1 MEVELESSWSTLT
14 RRGLVPETTAVGDL
28 HQHIHQSSIAFGTAR
43 PPGSSESGHRCE
55 ESASTMSAETETGS
69 DGATTPTTN
78 GAHPKTSPAAA
89 YRKTNGHDL
98 EGSCTALEEAMAACA
113 GHISS
118 DASRTTLA
126 KARDAL
132 SKLFGAQAKLTA
144 QIDSSTKPPS
154 EKKALLDRCEKL
166 EQAIERAS
174 IRLKDAVKG
183 ACCKRRDAADEAYAA
198 DQFDAAYAAYTAA
211 LGFAPDD
218 VESLL
223 GKARSASKLKDWQ
236 ACITD
241 ARKAARLDVQSS
253 EAHQL
258 LVTALLETNDPQ
270 QAAQALGNAPDDVL
284 EASDELQVLGNDRI
298 PESAKKSANALF
310 QQKKFQE
317 ALALY
322 TLAVELTDGQR
333 HVYLSNRSA
342 CLQALGRWDRA
353 ADDARRVVE
362 LKPDFAKGHLHLARS
377 LVRLDRKLEAC
388 EVLEEGI
395 EDGLISASRGA
406 AALSR
411 HRRASSP
418 GLMEV
423 GGLFFDF
430 EAVRTESRDRDAP
443 RRSQ

>member
-1 MEVELESSWSTLT
+1 
-14 RRGLVPETTAVGDL
+14 
-28 HQHIHQSSIAFGTAR
+28 
-43 PPGSSESGHRCE
+43 
-55 ESASTMSAETETGS
+55 MSAETETGS
-69 DGATTPTTN
+69 DGATTPTN
-78 GAHPKTSPAAA
+78 GSTTKTSPAAA
-89 YRKTNGHDL
+89 YRKTTNGHDL
-98 EGSCTALEEAMAACA
+98 EGSCAALEEAMSACA

-144 QIDSSTKPPS
+144 QIDSSQKPPS

-183 ACCKRRDAADEAYAA
+183 ACCKRRDAADEAYSA

-218 VESLL
+218 VSSLL
-223 GKARSASKLKDWQ
+223 GKARSASQLKDWQ

-258 LVTALLETNDPQ
+258 LVNALLETNDPQ

-284 EASDELQVLGNDRI
+284 ETSDELQALGNDRI
-298 PESAKKSANALF
+298 PEAAKKAANTLF

-342 CLQALGRWDRA
+342 CLQALGRWERA
-353 ADDARRVVE
+353 ADDARRVIE

-395 EDGLISASRGA
+395 EDGAISASRRVEA
-406 AALSR
+406 PSR
-411 HRRASSP
+411 HLHESSP
-418 GLMEV
+418 GEQVV

-430 EAVRTESRDRDAP
+430 GAVRTASSEYDAP
-443 RRSQ
+443 RRSRGRVCVGETAEGVTVREAACRASQTAVSPITRRRDVRVQARIVQGGTSPVHEVLGH

>member
-1 MEVELESSWSTLT
+1 
-14 RRGLVPETTAVGDL
+14 
-28 HQHIHQSSIAFGTAR
+28 
-43 PPGSSESGHRCE
+43 
-55 ESASTMSAETETGS
+55 MSAETDVGS

-78 GAHPKTSPAAA
+78 GAHTKTSPAAA

-98 EGSCTALEEAMAACA
+98 DGSCSALEEAMAACA
-113 GHISS
+113 THISS

-144 QIDSSTKPPS
+144 QIDACQKPPP

-166 EQAIERAS
+166 EQSIEQAS
-174 IRLKDAVKG
+174 IRLKDAVQG
-183 ACCKRRDAADEAYAA
+183 ACVKRREAGDDAYAA
-198 DQFDAAYAAYTAA
+198 EHFDASYAAYAAA

-218 VESLL
+218 VDSLL
-223 GKARSASKLKDWQ
+223 GKARSASQLKDWQ
-236 ACITD
+236 ACISD
-241 ARKAARLDVQSS
+241 ARKAARLDVQAS
-253 EAHQL
+253 EAHSL

-284 EASDELQVLGNDRI
+284 ESSDELQVLGNETI
-298 PESAKKSANALF
+298 PESAKRAANALF

-342 CLQALGRWDRA
+342 CLQALSRWERA
-353 ADDARRVVE
+353 ADDARRVIE

-377 LVRLDRKLEAC
+377 LVRLDRKVEAC

-395 EDGLISASRGA
+395 EDGAMR
-406 AALSR
+406 R
-411 HRRASSP
+411 PVFMHR
-418 GLMEV
+418 LQ
-423 GGLFFDF
+423 
-430 EAVRTESRDRDAP
+430 ESRI
-443 RRSQ
+443 